1 MLEEL
6 FDLFGGFL
14 RHGLLLLH
22 KELSEPS
29 QLMLL
34 LQRGS
39 EYCNVSR
46 LCMHRKRALSFER

>member
-6 FDLFGGFL
+6 FDLFGVFL

-29 QLMLL
+29 QLMLSL
-34 LQRGS
+34 ERGS
-39 EYCNVSR
+39 ECCNVST
-46 LCMHRKRALSFER
+46 LCMHRKRALSFQR